1 MEKFPLLSSNNLGME
16 VFKRVHR
23 KIISDSLKVN
33 APALKSDERKEDT
46 IRLSVTLF
54 VVKCCKL

>member
-33 APALKSDERKEDT
+33 ALALRSDERKEDT

-54 VVKCCKL
+54 VVKCSKL